1 MDPLTALSVAGTIVQ
16 FADFGSKMFSEGCQ
30 MYKSAN
36 GAVTANEELELVIF
50 DLREL
55 TKKLPKLFHG
65 QSVTSTPL
73 NDMFDQ
79 LDVVD
84 KICEEA
90 ARLAEEILRRL
101 DRLKV
106 EGQKHRMW
114 KSFSQAI
121 KCAWT
126 KEEIAVMVKRL
137 AAFKD
142 ALVARVTYSIW

>member
-50 DLREL
+50 DLLAL

-65 QSVTSTPL
+65 QLVTSTL
-73 NDMFDQ
+73 NDMSDQ

-101 DRLKV
+101 DGLKV
-106 EGQKHRMW
+106 EGQKRRMW

-126 KEEIAVMVKRL
+126 KEEIAAMVKRL

-142 ALVARVTYSIW
+142 ALVARATYSIW